1 MPFRSALHCSEI
13 ESVEEVAELR
23 RDEIGMLP
31 LIGKGM
37 PAMIANTHS
46 EAVRN
51 GTVHSMVEAELAA
64 AEACAVV
71 LRRFEGQ
78 PAAKELR
85 RIQQEHREAA
95 NELRMHE
102 NEGRTSRAEPAWKKV
117 ARTISSL
124 AYRLSNTAALR
135 SLCRAEDQ
143 CFRLYKDAVF
153 EKEVPVECQAL
164 IWSTLLPRLEAH
176 RSSLDRLNGVT

>member
-1 MPFRSALHCSEI
+1 MI
-13 ESVEEVAELR
+13 
-23 RDEIGMLP
+23 
-31 LIGKGM
+31 
-37 PAMIANTHS
+37 AMIATTHDPSIRS
-46 EAVRN
+46 E
-51 GTVHSMVEAELAA
+51 TVHCMVEAELAA
-64 AEACAVV
+64 ADACAVV

-95 NELRMHE
+95 NELRAHE
-102 NEGRTSRAEPAWKKV
+102 NMGRSGRSASTWGKL

-124 AYRLSNTAALR
+124 AQRLSSTAAMR
-135 SLCRAEDQ
+135 SLCRAEDK

-176 RSSLDRLNGVT
+176 RSSLHNLHEVS

>member
-1 MPFRSALHCSEI
+1 
-13 ESVEEVAELR
+13 
-23 RDEIGMLP
+23 
-31 LIGKGM
+31 
-37 PAMIANTHS
+37 MIANRHD
-46 EAVRN
+46 AAIRN
-51 GTVHSMVEAELAA
+51 ETVHSMVEAELAA
-64 AEACAVV
+64 ADACAVV

-95 NELRMHE
+95 NELRTHQNE
-102 NEGRTSRAEPAWKKV
+102 NRS
-117 ARTISSL
+117 ARSDSSWGKL
-124 AYRLSNTAALR
+124 ARSIYGLAHRLSSTAALR
-135 SLCRAEDQ
+135 SLCRAEDE

-176 RSSLDRLNGVT
+176 RSSLHRLHEVA